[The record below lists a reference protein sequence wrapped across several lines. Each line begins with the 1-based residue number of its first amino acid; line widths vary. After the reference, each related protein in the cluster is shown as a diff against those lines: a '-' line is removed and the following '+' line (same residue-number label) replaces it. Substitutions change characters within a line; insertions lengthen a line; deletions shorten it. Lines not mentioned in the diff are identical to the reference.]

1 MTNSNNESSLGG
13 VKGAQVYF
21 AELIIPSGK
30 QVVDRTKPAESQLLP
45 HLSAL
50 IYKLTADSL
59 EDHKKYL
66 AKQWD
71 LQQLPYS
78 LRATYDAYL
87 RFAEGCRKLTAALD
101 GSSNRLI
108 LSPAQTYEVSFAID
122 SFLDAGRRTQNALT
136 IYMGMALRQSLPSSF
151 NDLQKKLRP
160 ESFNDL
166 KWALSAESFKFPQIL
181 REFLLTYWD
190 FHGKALKNY
199 RDAAQHHALV
209 ASEVTLF
216 RNDKGVVGINL
227 LLPSNPDAGSAAK
240 YVWREPYVHAQ
251 RFLRDQLKHLIW
263 VTHVVTKML
272 LDAIPGDEM
281 QALGFYP
288 RNVLNIGSDVVVGG
302 HTPLTIEMIEE
313 STFELLDKFHAMEIP
328 PIELK

>member
-13 VKGAQVYF
+13 GGAQVYF

-50 IYKLTADSL
+50 IYKLTADSR
-59 EDHKKYL
+59 EDYKKYL

-87 RFAEGCRKLTAALD
+87 RFAEGCRKLTATLD
-101 GSSNRLI
+101 SNSNRLM
-108 LSPAQTYEVSFAID
+108 LSRADAYEVSFAID
-122 SFLDAGRRTQNALT
+122 SFLETGRRTQNAL
-136 IYMGMALRQSLPSSF
+136 INYIGKALKLSLPSSF
-151 NDLQKKLRP
+151 HEFQKKLQADRY
-160 ESFNDL
+160 E
-166 KWALSAESFKFPQIL
+166 FPQVM
-181 REFLLTYWD
+181 REFLLKYWD
-190 FHGKALKNY
+190 SHGKTLKEY

-216 RNDKGVVGINL
+216 RNDEGVVGIVL
-227 LLPSNPDAGSAAK
+227 LLPSNPEADSAAK
-240 YVWREPYVHAQ
+240 FIWGEPNVHAQ
-251 RFLRDQLKHLIW
+251 KFLREQLKYLIW

-272 LDAIPGDEM
+272 LDAIPGEAM
-281 QALGFYP
+281 QVSGMYP
-288 RNVLNIGSDVVVGG
+288 RKELKLGRDIVIDGYI
-302 HTPLTIEMIEE
+302 PLTFEAIEE
-313 STFELLDKFHAMEIP
+313 STFELLDKFHSMKFP